1 MDPAIRKMSRELTK
15 MNQSLSPYINQA
27 IDVTKEIGYHM
38 EKTSEAMSKLGM
50 LCASIHKC
58 YKSVG
63 DKFDFDSL
71 SKIESIYSEFSK
83 TLTSYSK
90 IMTDERDNF
99 STNVENFFNFAVC
112 EMEGIDE
119 VLYWLIK
126 ILNLRNDFS
135 VEYKEKKQ
143 LLEAKKEAVYPTMD
157 FKKWEIDQ
165 DNLPVPKGELVSN
178 KATAL
183 KYMFPKASS
192 SINLRT
198 RRTSKI

>member
-1 MDPAIRKMSRELTK
+1 
-15 MNQSLSPYINQA
+15 
-27 IDVTKEIGYHM
+27 M

-119 VLYWLIK
+119 VLYWLIEDSQ
-126 ILNLRNDFS
+126 L
-135 VEYKEKKQ
+135 EK
-143 LLEAKKEAVYPTMD
+143 
-157 FKKWEIDQ
+157 
-165 DNLPVPKGELVSN
+165 
-178 KATAL
+178 
-183 KYMFPKASS
+183 
-192 SINLRT
+192 
-198 RRTSKI
+198 